1 MVPVNPNNMTKAAI
15 GIGGA
20 ALVSPAL
27 PVALPVAIP
36 VLHGLAGIAV
46 VGLGIFSVG
55 SLVVKATG
63 ILNSKDNP
71 LSRKAEESKT
81 S

>member
-1 MVPVNPNNMTKAAI
+1 MIPVNPNNMTKAAI

-63 ILNSKDNP
+63 ILSMNKYSNF
-71 LSRKAEESKT
+71 LYFILLQV
-81 S
+81 

>member
-1 MVPVNPNNMTKAAI
+1 MGPLNPNNMTKAAI

-20 ALVSPAL
+20 VLIPPAL

-36 VLHGLAGIAV
+36 LLHGLAGVAV

-55 SLVVKATG
+55 SLVAKAAG
-63 ILNSKDNP
+63 VINSKDNP
-71 LSRKAEESKT
+71 FNREAEQGKT
-81 S
+81 R

>member
-46 VGLGIFSVG
+46 VGLGLFSAG
-55 SLVVKATG
+55 SLITKAVG
-63 ILNSKDNP
+63 VLNSKDNP
-71 LSRKAEESKT
+71 FNRKEEKSKT